1 MHKHLSKRKNAKS
14 PLPIDGR
21 RSKTSFPC
29 SMLMVLLWE
38 IVAIVD
44 DDDDNDSDD
53 DDDDDCDRGEGGDGE
68 GVYFSDRGKIRKSLF
83 LFNFF

>member
-1 MHKHLSKRKNAKS
+1 
-14 PLPIDGR
+14 
-21 RSKTSFPC
+21 
-29 SMLMVLLWE
+29 MLMVLLWE